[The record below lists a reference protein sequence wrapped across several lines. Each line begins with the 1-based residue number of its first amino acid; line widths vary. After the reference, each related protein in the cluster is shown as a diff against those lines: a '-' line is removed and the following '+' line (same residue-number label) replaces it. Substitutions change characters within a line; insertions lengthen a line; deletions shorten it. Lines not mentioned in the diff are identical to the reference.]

1 MSRIHDALKKA
12 EQARQ
17 TSAGAE
23 FQSSMLE
30 APLPPPAAPLAGRE
44 TELPAFAG
52 PSEGLFTYEG
62 LTARVQPSRW
72 SPNLKTML
80 FFGQNGHSV
89 QSESFRTLRS
99 RLYQARDKQALQ
111 SVLITSALPAEGKT
125 FVSANLAQALVRQ
138 QGRRVLLIDADL
150 RRPQLHEAL
159 GASSKPG
166 LSEYLRGGLD
176 EVAALQRGQLEN
188 LFFVAGGRQEPN
200 PAELIANGR
209 LKTLLQRM
217 APLFD
222 WIILDSPPAVP
233 VSDASLLAGACDGV
247 VLVVRAGETP
257 VEMAQKAQQEF
268 ADRPVVG
275 VVLNRADEK
284 SPYTSYYYYY
294 NEGGPRNAPP
304 KA

>member
-12 EQARQ
+12 EQDRYPRGRPELQ
-17 TSAGAE
+17 
-23 FQSSMLE
+23 
-30 APLPPPAAPLAGRE
+30 PAAPEVAMPLLATPPPSRE
-44 TELPAFAG
+44 APARSGSALDDG
-52 PSEGLFTYEG
+52 PLTYEA
-62 LTARVQPSRW
+62 LLAQVKPSGW
-72 SPNLKTML
+72 KPDLKTML
-80 FFGQNGHSV
+80 FFGGNGHSV

-99 RLYQARDKQALQ
+99 RLYQAREKQALQ
-111 SVLITSALPAEGKT
+111 SILVTSALPAEGKT

-150 RRPQLHEAL
+150 RRAQLHEVL
-159 GASSKPG
+159 GAPSQPG
-166 LSEYLRGGLD
+166 LSEYLRDGLED
-176 EVAALQRGQLEN
+176 VALLKRGLLEN
-188 LFFVAGGRQEPN
+188 LFFIPGGKSDGN

-233 VSDASLLAGACDGV
+233 VSDSSLMARDCDGV
-247 VLVVRAGETP
+247 VLVVRAGTTP
-257 VEMAQKAQQEF
+257 VELALKARQDL

-284 SPYTSYYYYY
+284 STYNSYYYYY
-294 NEGGPRNAPP
+294 YQGEGKKTRP
-304 KA
+304 KG